1 MAAAKWTSL
10 TMMRHGLKIG
20 VPSSS
25 TTPTAHPSTETGM
38 SLSSLIIDR
47 TPSSRQPSQYRGHS
61 KETEPPPANVA
72 LPSRVNVFT
81 HSKLCRR
88 MRAMRSLVAWLPR

>member
-25 TTPTAHPSTETGM
+25 ATPAAHPSTEIGM
-38 SLSSLIIDR
+38 SFSCLIMDR
-47 TPSSRQPSQYRGHS
+47 TPS
-61 KETEPPPANVA
+61 
-72 LPSRVNVFT
+72 
-81 HSKLCRR
+81 
-88 MRAMRSLVAWLPR
+88 